1 MISFVARQV
10 QALQLALRFL
20 TTLPI
25 FALKSALTPAPA
37 PTSTSAPTLHAD
49 HAAAQG
55 LSLLWYP
62 AVGLLLG
69 TLLTLACSVLP
80 LPFYLQ
86 AVLTVVL
93 WTALTGGLHLDGVA
107 DCADAWVGG
116 LGDRERTLFLLKD
129 PLCGSMGVIA
139 LIAVLALKA
148 TALAAVIQI
157 EQVIWLWSVPLLA
170 RLSLLLLFLT
180 TRYVREQGLGE
191 VLAQHFSRTWARRVL
206 LVTALAL
213 LFVLPT
219 DLWAAFLMMMLA
231 IFLLL
236 RWAAMRRLGGFT
248 GDVAG
253 AQVELVEVS
262 LLLVLAS
269 RSVL

>member
-1 MISFVARQV
+1 MSSFFARQI
-10 QALQLALRFL
+10 QALQLAVRLL
-20 TTLPI
+20 TTLPT
-25 FALKSALTPAPA
+25 FAFKSPSIPVPMSSATPAP
-37 PTSTSAPTLHAD
+37 HAD
-49 HAAAQG
+49 DAALQG

-62 AVGLLLG
+62 AVGLVLG
-69 TLLTLACSVLP
+69 ALLTLACSVLP

-93 WTALTGGLHLDGVA
+93 WIALTGGLHLDGVA

-116 LGDRERTLFLLKD
+116 LGDRERTLLLLKD

-139 LIAVLALKA
+139 LVAVLVLKM

-157 EQVIWLWSVPLLA
+157 GQVMWLWSVPLLA

-180 TRYVREQGLGE
+180 TRYVREQGLGA

-206 LVTALAL
+206 FVTALSL
-213 LFVLPT
+213 LFILPA
-219 DLWAAFLMMMLA
+219 DLWGAFAMTVLA

-236 RWAAMRRLGGFT
+236 RWAAMSRLGGFT

-253 AQVELVEVS
+253 AQVELVEVA

-269 RSVL
+269 RSVA

>member
-1 MISFVARQV
+1 VTGFIGKQL
-10 QALQLALRFL
+10 QALQIALRFL
-20 TTLPI
+20 TTLPT
-25 FALKSALTPAPA
+25 FKLTSTA
-37 PTSTSAPTLHAD
+37 PTNAGD
-49 HAAAQG
+49 AAAHG

-62 AVGLLLG
+62 VVGLLLG
-69 TLLTLACSVLP
+69 VLLTLACNALP
-80 LPFYLQ
+80 LPLYLQ
-86 AVLTVVL
+86 AVITVVL
-93 WTALTGGLHLDGVA
+93 WIALTGGLHLDGVA

-116 LGDRERTLFLLKD
+116 LGDRERTLLLLKD

-139 LIAVLALKA
+139 LVAVLALKA
-148 TALAAVIQI
+148 TALAAVIQVG
-157 EQVIWLWSVPLLA
+157 QVMWLWAVPLLA

-191 VLAQHFSRTWARRVL
+191 VLAQHFSRIWARRVL
-206 LVTALAL
+206 FVTALVL
-213 LFVLPT
+213 LFILPL
-219 DLWAAFLMMMLA
+219 DVWAAFLMTVLA

-253 AQVELVEVS
+253 AQLELVEVG

-269 RSVL
+269 RSVA

>member
-1 MISFVARQV
+1 MNSFVARQV
-10 QALQLALRFL
+10 QALLLAVRFL
-20 TTLPI
+20 TTLPTI
-25 FALKSALTPAPA
+25 AFKPPSTPTPTDTPAP
-37 PTSTSAPTLHAD
+37 PLHAAD
-49 HAAAQG
+49 AAAQG

-69 TLLTLACSVLP
+69 VLLTLACNALP

-93 WTALTGGLHLDGVA
+93 WAALTGGLHLDGVA

-116 LGDRERTLFLLKD
+116 LGDRERTLLLLKD

-139 LIAVLALKA
+139 LITVLALKA
-148 TALAAVIQI
+148 TALAAVLQI
-157 EQVIWLWSVPLLA
+157 GQAIWLWAVPLLA

-191 VLAQHFSRTWARRVL
+191 VLARHFSRTWARRVL
-206 LVTALAL
+206 FITALAL
-213 LFVLPT
+213 LFILPP
-219 DLWAAFLMMMLA
+219 DVWGGFLMTVLA

-253 AQVELVEVS
+253 AQVEWVEVG

-269 RSVL
+269 RSVV